1 MRFVIGWD
9 GVISTALLEEGAVT
23 AGTVSKVLTMLPI
36 GVTVAMGSVCILD
49 TAPTIGGTAT
59 VGRTCVLVPAS
70 TGDTAVGTVF
80 CTDVLSSPVCI
91 RPCARA
97 AEGAAIP
104 TAAGG
109 GSMTG
114 PGVVTETT
122 CLAGR
127 EDCKAGVCATTE
139 AAAVQRVVEMDG
151 LATTGKDDRGAA
163 NLDKCC
169 ATAGEM
175 VDGHSAR
182 VGVPADNL
190 IVASAE
196 PTAGALDATVD
207 TKACT
212 LPNLGG
218 DETRVGVPTL
228 GEAKLPACAASN
240 LGRADTTFVLL
251 GNTAEPTA
259 GAPVSRTGATL
270 GVVAGNDGP
279 TAGVHA
285 TKGQLT
291 AGTLGN
297 RTVDWGKTGACGAT
311 VTWLAPCGGTDAPVL
326 VTLAAGTC
334 CGAGLEMIRT
344 WLPGPRPWGGTTKR
358 ALLRRICVP
367 AARGVRVLMTI
378 LCWIEPAPVV
388 VVNWVLVVV
397 AEEMDVWDLLTASRE
412 KDGKKGVSSPTPP
425 WSFEG

>member
-1 MRFVIGWD
+1 MIGWD
-9 GVISTALLEEGAVT
+9 RVLGTALLEEDAVT

-59 VGRTCVLVPAS
+59 VGKTCVLVPAS
-70 TGDTAVGTVF
+70 TGGKAAGTVF
-80 CTDVLSSPVCI
+80 CIDVLSSPVWT
-91 RPCARA
+91 RPCDRA

-104 TAAGG
+104 TVAGG

-127 EDCKAGVCATTE
+127 EDCKVGVCATTE
-139 AAAVQRVVEMDG
+139 AAAVQRVAEMDE
-151 LATTGKDDRGAA
+151 LAPAGKDDRGAA

-175 VDGHSAR
+175 VDGHSTR
-182 VGVPADNL
+182 VGAPADNL
-190 IVASAE
+190 TVASAE
-196 PTAGALDATVD
+196 PTAGALDATGE

-218 DETRVGVPTL
+218 DETRVGVPTV
-228 GEAKLPACAASN
+228 GEAKFPTCAASN
-240 LGRADTTFVLL
+240 LGRADTTLVLV

-259 GAPVSRTGATL
+259 DAPGSRPGVTM

-326 VTLAAGTC
+326 LTLAVGTC
-334 CGAGLEMIRT
+334 WGAGLEMIRT
-344 WLPGPRPWGGTTKR
+344 WLPGPKPWGGTTKR

-378 LCWIEPAPVV
+378 LCWIVPAPEE
-388 VVNWVLVVV
+388 VNWVLVVV
-397 AEEMDVWDLLTASRE
+397 AEEMEGWDLLTAS
-412 KDGKKGVSSPTPP
+412 
-425 WSFEG
+425 